1 MFVLVPAFL
10 ETDSTYRKDL
20 DIMAF
25 DSLLNFFKLPP
36 DEEYDEDG
44 YDTDDQYNNSYEDS
58 AYEEPVVR
66 KKPIARPRPI
76 AEEKEEEPKKSGFL
90 GSKPKVVSMNRGGG
104 SMAVNIVKP
113 TTFEDS
119 EEICNMLLSGH
130 PVVVNLEGF
139 DPADAQRIMDF
150 IYGCIYSI
158 NGKYHQIS
166 RYIFIFSP
174 ENVDISGDSLSYTT
188 NPAKMPTISREF

>member
-1 MFVLVPAFL
+1 MFVLVPVFL
-10 ETDSTYRKDL
+10 ETDSTYRKDF

-36 DEEYDEDG
+36 EDEYEDDG
-44 YDTDDQYNNSYEDS
+44 YDTEERYS
-58 AYEEPVVR
+58 AYDEESAEEPVVR
-66 KKPIARPRPI
+66 KKPIARPHPVT
-76 AEEKEEEPKKSGFL
+76 EEKEEEPKKTGFL

-104 SMAVNIVKP
+104 SMSVSIVKP
-113 TTFEDS
+113 SDFEDS
-119 EEICNMLLSGH
+119 QEICNTLLSGH

-150 IYGCIYSI
+150 ISGCIYSI

-166 RYIFIFSP
+166 KYIFIFSP

-188 NPAKMPTISREF
+188 NSAKMPTISREF